1 MFTTQFKIIADL
13 FLINNSQSNRRSIG
27 SFFLENKISEIAL
40 AYWFMDDG
48 GLLSYNKDYIRKGLV
63 LNTQGFTVDEVNLL
77 SKNINSTF
85 FLNTWVRKNKAKP
98 IIAFSGK
105 EYNKVKPIIYSH
117 VVSSMRYKLPCSYK
131 SEHAPSF

>member
-85 FLNTWVRKNKAKP
+85 F
-98 IIAFSGK
+98 
-105 EYNKVKPIIYSH
+105 
-117 VVSSMRYKLPCSYK
+117 
-131 SEHAPSF
+131 